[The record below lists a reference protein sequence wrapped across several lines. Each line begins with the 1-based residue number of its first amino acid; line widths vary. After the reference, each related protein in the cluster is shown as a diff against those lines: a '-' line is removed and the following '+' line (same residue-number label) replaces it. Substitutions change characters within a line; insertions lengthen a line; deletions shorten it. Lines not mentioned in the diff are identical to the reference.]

1 MSLRGS
7 QVNIFPLAVKSTI
20 DRIIFEE
27 AMLQG
32 CDFFDL
38 DGVYLNASH
47 VESAK
52 PAIAWSLLSLME
64 NHRDPYYLLHFEVAA
79 KTVNDESQYNSM
91 TIISAI
97 LNTFSVG
104 NYFFIR
110 DYSKAEAEG
119 KVLGNLMITLAST
132 SPPGFD
138 KVSSL
143 RTVQLTALV
152 QRFHG

>member
-1 MSLRGS
+1 M
-7 QVNIFPLAVKSTI
+7 NTFPLALKSTI
-20 DRIIFEE
+20 DRLVFE
-27 AMLQG
+27 AATLQG

-52 PAIAWSLLSLME
+52 PAIAWSLLSLIE

-79 KTVNDESQYNSM
+79 KTANDESQYSSM

-97 LNTFSVG
+97 LNTFAVG
-104 NYFFIR
+104 NNFFIT
-110 DYSKAEAEG
+110 DYSQAEADG
-119 KVLGNLMITLAST
+119 KVLGTLLITLAST

-138 KVSSL
+138 KVSSI
-143 RTVQLTALV
+143 RTVQLTAAV